1 MLYYAIIYKNIYKK
15 IQESAR
21 VLQQDGF
28 ENVEL
33 QPYVEH
39 IYDHPNDMYLEPNS
53 FYQQP
58 DQ

>member
-1 MLYYAIIYKNIYKK
+1 MPLFTKRFTKR

-33 QPYVEH
+33 QPYEEH
-39 IYDHPNDMYLEPNS
+39 IYDHPDDMYLEPNS

-58 DQ
+58 DE